1 MISKIIRFSIQN
13 KLIVGFFIAIL
24 LAFGG
29 YSLKN
34 LPIDAVPDITN
45 NQVQIITLSPTLA
58 TQEVEQFVTF
68 PIEQAIANVPNT
80 EEIRSISRFG
90 LSVITVVFKEEVDIY
105 FARQLLQEKLKL
117 AKQQAQRVVMMRSED
132 EGFTAATTGPYAWS
146 TYSAASKSEDGIR
159 YRVPEAISDLWYGS
173 EYVAGG
179 LVNLT
184 DVIERNLK
192 PVVVKFKGK
201 ISNFDSHCAML
212 WAYVYSGSDECEIAQ
227 TFHGNGSA
235 IPREDILE
243 LMDVSYAPNLR

>member
-1 MISKIIRFSIQN
+1 MMNFIPSCDSREDAIRSLSLIYCVSIEKIEE
-13 KLIVGFFIAIL
+13 
-24 LAFGG
+24 
-29 YSLKN
+29 
-34 LPIDAVPDITN
+34 
-45 NQVQIITLSPTLA
+45 TL
-58 TQEVEQFVTF
+58 QD
-68 PIEQAIANVPNT
+68 
-80 EEIRSISRFG
+80 EEIFQFNEPYRDCNSDAFQFLLSRKLTARNDIKNACFYHSTSYDGNSSWFDDGLLGSSQGVNTFIEKISHL
-90 LSVITVVFKEEVDIY
+90 LS
-105 FARQLLQEKLKL
+105 QEKLKL